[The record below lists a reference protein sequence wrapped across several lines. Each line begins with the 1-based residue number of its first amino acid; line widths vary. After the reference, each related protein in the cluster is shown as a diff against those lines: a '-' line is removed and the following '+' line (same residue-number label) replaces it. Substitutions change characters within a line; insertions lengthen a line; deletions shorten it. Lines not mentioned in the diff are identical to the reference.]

1 MMKRVA
7 NLFSGKNMD
16 LEESPLRILLADDEI
31 SILDLFDSILALDG
45 RDPGPPGGQER
56 RLAAFYEGNEA
67 LPDLRC
73 FATTRCQQGDEA
85 VQEVAKSV
93 REGRPFA
100 MAFLDIRMPPGP
112 DGIWA
117 AAEIRKLDPLL
128 NIVMVT
134 AYPEMPPRDLARRVP
149 PLGRFLLLQK
159 PLLPMEI
166 MQVAAVMADK
176 WRAERRL
183 AG

>member
-1 MMKRVA
+1 M
-7 NLFSGKNMD
+7 
-16 LEESPLRILLADDEI
+16 EITQSPLRILLADDEVG
-31 SILDLFDSILALDG
+31 ILDLYETILSIDG
-45 RDPGPPGGQER
+45 REPGPPDGQER
-56 RLAAFYEGNEA
+56 RLAAFYEGREPM
-67 LPDLRC
+67 PDLRC

-85 VQEVAKSV
+85 VQEVEKSV
-93 REGRPFA
+93 REGNPFA

-112 DGIWA
+112 DGIWV

-134 AYPEMPPRDLARRVP
+134 AYPEMPPLDMARRVP

-159 PLLPMEI
+159 PLLPLEI

-176 WRAERRL
+176 WRAERQL
-183 AG
+183 AV

>member
-1 MMKRVA
+1 MNN
-7 NLFSGKNMD
+7 NL
-16 LEESPLRILLADDEI
+16 PLRILMADDEN
-31 SILDLFDSILALDG
+31 SILDLYESILAIDAKEK
-45 RDPGPPGGQER
+45 GPPEGQER
-56 RLAAFYEGNEA
+56 RLAAFYEGQLP

-73 FATTRCQQGDEA
+73 FRTTRCRQAEEA
-85 VQEVAKSV
+85 VQAVAAAVADGEPYS
-93 REGRPFA
+93 

-117 AAEIRKLDPLL
+117 AEEIRKLDSLV

-134 AYPEMPPRDLARRVP
+134 AYPEMPPRDVARRVP

-176 WRAERRL
+176 WRAESKL
-183 AG
+183 SALVTATS

>member
-1 MMKRVA
+1 
-7 NLFSGKNMD
+7 MD
-16 LEESPLRILLADDEI
+16 PEKSPLRILLTDDEI
-31 SILDLFDSILALDG
+31 SILDLYEAILSID
-45 RDPGPPGGQER
+45 RRESGPPGGQER
-56 RLAAFYEGNEA
+56 RMTAFYEGHEV

-85 VQEVAKSV
+85 VLEVTRAVQDGK
-93 REGRPFA
+93 PFA

-128 NIVMVT
+128 NIIMVT
-134 AYPEMPPRDLARRVP
+134 AYPDMPPLDVARRVP
-149 PLGRFLLLQK
+149 PMGRFLLLQK
-159 PLLPMEI
+159 PLLPLEI

-176 WRAERRL
+176 WQAERQL

>member
-1 MMKRVA
+1 
-7 NLFSGKNMD
+7 MD
-16 LEESPLRILLADDEI
+16 PEKSPLRILLTDDEI
-31 SILDLFDSILALDG
+31 SILDLYEAILSID
-45 RDPGPPGGQER
+45 RRESGPPGGQER
-56 RLAAFYEGNEA
+56 RMAAFYEGHEV

-85 VQEVAKSV
+85 VLEVTRAVQDGK
-93 REGRPFA
+93 PFA

-128 NIVMVT
+128 NIIMVT
-134 AYPEMPPRDLARRVP
+134 AYPDMPPLDVARRVP
-149 PLGRFLLLQK
+149 PMGRFLLLQK
-159 PLLPMEI
+159 PLLPLEI

-176 WRAERRL
+176 WQAERQL